1 LRWAQIAW
9 VVLVTAS
16 LLMYA
21 AGSVVNFGQLRQ
33 LCTLTAE
40 QCAQFDYAS
49 TAEAAQLAAHGL
61 SLDAYALLVEGFRII
76 LTLVPITLA
85 ILIFVRRRDE
95 PIALL
100 VSFFLASYSTSGG
113 AQSVLA
119 AEYPIFTIFTQIIE
133 WLGIIALPLF
143 FGLFPN
149 GRMVPRLYWGV
160 VAYFSIGY
168 FLQATLGLEDINS
181 PIGTFWAWTGWLSV
195 LLGGVAAQIY
205 RYLRVS
211 TPVERQQTRWVL
223 FGMGVMAAFLLGM
236 LAYVAITGN
245 TMGPNPDDTDLLG
258 RFAFL
263 AVLSLGFEVVFLS
276 IGLAI
281 LRSKLFDIDVIIRK
295 TLVYAVLS
303 VLLALVYFGTVILL
317 QSVFDSISGQLSPVA
332 IVLSTLV
339 IAALFT
345 PLRQRVQSFIDRRF
359 FRKKYDAQQ
368 VLAQFAQNARDEVSL
383 EALTAELLRVV
394 QETMQPELVNIW
406 LSATQTGHQPM
417 VSLKDERDRS

>member
-9 VVLVTAS
+9 IVLVTAS

-21 AGSVVNFGQLRQ
+21 AGSVVNFDQLRQ
-33 LCTLTAE
+33 VCTLAAE
-40 QCAQFDYAS
+40 QCAEFDYAS
-49 TAEAAQLAAHGL
+49 AVEAAQLAAHGL
-61 SLDAYALLVEGFRII
+61 SLNAYALLVEGFRII

-100 VSFFLASYSTSGG
+100 VSFFLASYSTCGG

-119 AEYPIFTIFTQIIE
+119 VEYPIFNIFTQIIE

-149 GRMVPRLYWGV
+149 GRMVPRLYWAV
-160 VAYFSIGY
+160 VAYFSVGY
-168 FLQATLGLEDINS
+168 FLQSTLGLENINS
-181 PIGTFWAWTGWLSV
+181 PLGPFWSWTGWLSV

-205 RYLRVS
+205 RYWRVS

-223 FGMGVMAAFLLGM
+223 FGMGMMATLLLGM

-317 QSVFDSISGQLSPVA
+317 QSVFESASGQLSPVA

-339 IAALFT
+339 IAALFA
-345 PLRQRVQSFIDRRF
+345 PLRQRVQSFIDHRF
-359 FRKKYDAQQ
+359 FRKKYNAEKT
-368 VLAQFAQNARDEVSL
+368 LANFAVVARDEVDMDKL
-383 EALTAELLRVV
+383 IAALLSVV
-394 QETMQPELVNIW
+394 DETMQPEGVSVW
-406 LSATQTGHQPM
+406 LSALQTGRQPAE
-417 VSLKDERDRS
+417 SLKDERDRS